1 MKKVIAT
8 LVAFVLILSALPI
21 QIAYAS
27 QEQEL
32 LEVVRYEDGSYL
44 EITLE
49 AAPQTRASGSL
60 TKTKNYTF
68 KDSNDTAQWKISLT
82 GSFTYTGTTSTCT
95 AASCNVTI
103 YQSNWS
109 VASKSASKSGN
120 TAYGTARILRKYL
133 GATVSDKTYNLTLTC
148 DKNGN
153 VS

>member
-1 MKKVIAT
+1 MKKVIAA
-8 LVAFVLILSALPI
+8 LVTFVLILSMLPV

-27 QEQEL
+27 QEPEL
-32 LEVVRYEDGSYL
+32 LEVVRYEDGSCL

-49 AAPQTRASGSL
+49 SAPQARASGSL
-60 TKTKNYTF
+60 TKTKSYIF
-68 KDSNDTAQWKISLT
+68 KDENNVEQWKISLT

-103 YQSNWS
+103 YQSIWS
-109 VASKSASKSGN
+109 AASKSASKSGN

-133 GATVSDKTYNLTLTC
+133 GVTVSDKTYNLTLTC